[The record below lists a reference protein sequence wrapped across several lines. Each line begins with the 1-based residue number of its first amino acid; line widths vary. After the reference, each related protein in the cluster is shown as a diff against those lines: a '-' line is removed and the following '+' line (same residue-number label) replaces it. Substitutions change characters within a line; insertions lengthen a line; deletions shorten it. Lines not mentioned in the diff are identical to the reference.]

1 VGFPESRIISAKR
14 LSQMMKELSESSERF
29 CFILGSGA
37 SVESGIPSGSTLE
50 MQWMDCLMG
59 KMEDRGMPAMDA
71 GETREIAGTLYAEK
85 AIEHDFGEI
94 EAAWLRA
101 KKENKPIPSEY
112 YFDIYK
118 LRFHSNPRQGY
129 NYLEKIMEQCD
140 PSLGYHTL
148 AKLLAEN
155 SLHNL
160 VITTNF
166 DSLVEDALFLYT
178 DKRPLVVSHESL
190 ADYMEAN
197 IRRPIIAKV
206 HRGLMYAPLNS
217 PENLQEL
224 KPEWQRAL
232 SQALSIYTPIV
243 IGYAGGDHSLMS
255 FLEKETT
262 SIRGSIYWCYRGK
275 RSRAGLPGENIQSL
289 VANHNGY
296 FVAIDGFD
304 ALMVEIGKTMY
315 SDAIRPGLTKEKLQ
329 KKLDERLRK
338 YNAQWDKLNEN
349 QEMQKALQEMNAAE
363 QKEEKQREKEELLT
377 AQDYFRRGF
386 RASSEG
392 HTQEAVKEYSK
403 AIELDPSFAS
413 AYHNRGILYNNLG
426 EHPKSLEDYSKAI
439 ELNPTYVSAY
449 HGRGNTYCDLGEQ
462 QKALEDYNKV
472 IELDPSYTFVYN
484 SRGNL
489 YRVLG
494 EQQKA
499 LEDYNKAIE
508 LDSSYAH
515 AYNGRGNVYF
525 DLGEQQKALDDYNK
539 AIELDPS
546 YAFAYNGRG
555 NVYRG
560 FGERQKAL
568 DDYNKAI
575 ELDPSFAYAYNG
587 RGNVYSDLGEQ
598 QKALEDYNKAIELDL
613 NYKFAYRN
621 RGLLYSKLGN
631 LEAAVK
637 DYTQAIQLDPKYKN
651 AYLNRADAYSAL
663 GQESLAEAD
672 RKAAAEL

>member
-1 VGFPESRIISAKR
+1 MGFPESRIISAKR
-14 LSQMMKELSESSERF
+14 LSQMMKDLSESSERF

-85 AIEHDFGEI
+85 AIEHNFGEI

-232 SQALSIYTPIV
+232 SQAFSIYTPIV

-426 EHPKSLEDYSKAI
+426 E
-439 ELNPTYVSAY
+439 
-449 HGRGNTYCDLGEQ
+449 
-462 QKALEDYNKV
+462 
-472 IELDPSYTFVYN
+472 
-484 SRGNL
+484 
-489 YRVLG
+489 
-494 EQQKA
+494 
-499 LEDYNKAIE
+499 
-508 LDSSYAH
+508 
-515 AYNGRGNVYF
+515 
-525 DLGEQQKALDDYNK
+525 QQKALDDYNK

-575 ELDPSFAYAYNG
+575 ELDPSFAYAYNGRGNVYSDLGEQQKALEDYNKAIELDSSYAHAYNG